1 MILNPEYYLAVF
13 MVFVRIGGLMIS
25 APFFSHRSMPVR
37 VRVLFSI
44 LLAYIVVGYAGPIPS
59 YAMHP
64 VGFVAALAVE
74 AFTGIIMGFAAQ
86 FIFWAVQ
93 FGTELMGFQ
102 MGLSMAQVF
111 NPATQSNSNPI
122 GILLTMTFLLVFVL
136 LDGHHEIVKALVGS
150 FSLVPL
156 GGAQIGNGGPLLLE
170 WMAEFFLT
178 ALQFAAPFLAT
189 FFMVELSLGIFAR
202 VVPQADLFSLSLPI
216 KLIVGL
222 SISVFFVQNMFP
234 AIPGLIGDLFNDVIR
249 LIETIAP
256 RP

>member
-13 MVFVRIGGLMIS
+13 LVFVRIGGVMVS

-37 VRVLFSI
+37 VRVLLSI
-44 LLAYIVVGYAGPIPS
+44 LLAYIVVGYAGSPPS
-59 YAMHP
+59 YASHP
-64 VGFVAALAVE
+64 IGFVGAIVVE

-111 NPATQSNSNPI
+111 NPATQSNSNPLGMLI
-122 GILLTMTFLLVFVL
+122 TMTFLLVFIL
-136 LDGHHEIVKALVGS
+136 LNGHHEMIKALVGS
-150 FSLVPL
+150 FGLVPL
-156 GGAQIGNGGPLLLE
+156 GGAQLGNGGPVLLE
-170 WMAEFFLT
+170 WMAQFFLT

-222 SISVFFVQNMFP
+222 SISAFFVQNMFP
-234 AIPGLIGDLFNDVIR
+234 AIPALVNDLFNDVIH
-249 LIETIAP
+249 LIEAISP
-256 RP
+256 GI